1 MATIDREAPLR
12 FLHVGFQPDDW
23 VAVLVKSHEIGRAL
37 QRVGPLSLV
46 SSSRFQ
52 AWLRFKNASGCS
64 VYVSVNAIEPG
75 CRSRTR
81 QAIGAIRHLFL
92 DVDRLGDAVRAAIA
106 RRADLP
112 PASCVVR
119 SSPGRCHIL
128 WRTHGFDRASIE
140 AVQRRLAR
148 ELGADEAATACT
160 QMTRLPGFLN
170 HKQPPGRLVTAEY
183 GDVDRV
189 YPPEDFPSGAPPVRH
204 VQSPPPGRAATDCSH
219 TERARRYLAALPPA
233 VEGQRGDVHTFR
245 VCCRLVRGF
254 ALDDA
259 EALALLSDWNTR
271 CKPPWSER
279 DLLAKVRRARRY
291 GRESIGGRL
300 TTSGLVHPH
309 PSARTPDAD
318 M

>member
-1 MATIDREAPLR
+1 MATVDREAPVR

-23 VAVLVKSHEIGRAL
+23 VAVLVKSHETGRAL
-37 QRVGPLSLV
+37 QRVGPLSLM
-46 SSSRFQ
+46 SSPRFQ
-52 AWLRFKNASGCS
+52 AWLRFQNASGCS

-92 DVDRLGDAVRAAIA
+92 DVDRRGDDVRAAVAI
-106 RRADLP
+106 RADLP
-112 PASCVVR
+112 APSCMVH

-128 WRTHGFDRASIE
+128 WRTHGFDRASTE
-140 AVQRRLAR
+140 AVQRRLAE

-170 HKQPPGRLVTAEY
+170 YKRRPGRLVTAEY
-183 GDVDRV
+183 GDVERV
-189 YPPEDFPSGAPPVRH
+189 YTPEEFPRGRPSVLHAQPGAG
-204 VQSPPPGRAATDCSH
+204 GRAATDR
-219 TERARRYLAALPPA
+219 TATDRARRYLAALPPA
-233 VEGQRGDVHTFR
+233 IAGQRGDAHTFR

-254 ALDDA
+254 ALEDE
-259 EALALLSDWNTR
+259 EALALLSDWNAR
-271 CKPPWSER
+271 CVPPWSER

-291 GRESIGGRL
+291 GREPFGGRL
-300 TTSGLVHPH
+300 LTTSRARWHPI
-309 PSARTPDAD
+309 ARTPDTT